1 MALGMG
7 FGLGWGPNLQVAR
20 AAAVHVLGGEG
31 DDLVAELAE
40 DRQLEREGGELLGG
54 PGVGGI
60 S

>member
-1 MALGMG
+1 MG
-7 FGLGWGPNLQVAR
+7 LDPNLQVAR

-54 PGVGGI
+54 PGVGGV